1 MNNDEIIDLTKM
13 DREEICHIKCHQRKL
28 LVEENKKMQK
38 RLEDIGDFIN
48 EHDMSEAL
56 REWDNCN

>member
-13 DREEICHIKCHQRKL
+13 DKDEICHIKCHQRKFL
-28 LVEENKKMQK
+28 IEENKKMQK